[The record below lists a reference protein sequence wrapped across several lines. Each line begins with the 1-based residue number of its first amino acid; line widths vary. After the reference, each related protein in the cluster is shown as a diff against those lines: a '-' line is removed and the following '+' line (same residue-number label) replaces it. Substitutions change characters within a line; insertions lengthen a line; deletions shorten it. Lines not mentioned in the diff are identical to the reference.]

1 MLCRI
6 HKQLKNPAYASI
18 TTYQIYEAYDPNLI
32 LIKNLSSAEVL
43 DKNRLLLGT
52 DDGLYLLDI
61 SKATIQNNVIRPIF
75 SDFEIFEPLLKYIF
89 TELIFLNRFIRTRFY
104 K

>member
-1 MLCRI
+1 MLSRI
-6 HKQLKNPAYASI
+6 HKQPKNPAYASI

-61 SKATIQNNVIRPIF
+61 SKPLIQNTCHWPYFPISKYLNHF
-75 SDFEIFEPLLKYIF
+75 WNIPLF
-89 TELIFLNRFIRTRFY
+89 
-104 K
+104 

>member
-52 DDGLYLLDI
+52 DDGLY
-61 SKATIQNNVIRPIF
+61 
-75 SDFEIFEPLLKYIF
+75 
-89 TELIFLNRFIRTRFY
+89 
-104 K
+104 

>member
-1 MLCRI
+1 MLSRI

-61 SKATIQNNVIRPIF
+61 SKAIIQNKFIH
-75 SDFEIFEPLLKYIF
+75 
-89 TELIFLNRFIRTRFY
+89 LIFRFRNIWTALEIYIYRINFFESIY
-104 K
+104 

>member
-6 HKQLKNPAYASI
+6 HKQLKNPAYTNSQIA
-18 TTYQIYEAYDPNLI
+18 TYQIYEAYDPNLI

-61 SKATIQNNVIRPIF
+61 SKELIQNICATLPI
-75 SDFEIFEPLLKYIF
+75 
-89 TELIFLNRFIRTRFY
+89 
-104 K
+104 

>member
-43 DKNRLLLGT
+43 DKNSLLLGT

-61 SKATIQNNVIRPIF
+61 SKAIIQNKFIH
-75 SDFEIFEPLLKYIF
+75 
-89 TELIFLNRFIRTRFY
+89 LIFPISKYLNRSWNIY
-104 K
+104 LPN